1 MYDMSGSWIWLLAF
15 FPLWALMS
23 GVWFCLVA
31 VPKRTASAS
40 MCSFLDG
47 SATILSIGSAAAIL
61 IGLNCH
67 SIIRLP
73 FADPACQASSFHVSF
88 SIPEALIP
96 FR

>member
-1 MYDMSGSWIWLLAF
+1 M
-15 FPLWALMS
+15 
-23 GVWFCLVA
+23 
-31 VPKRTASAS
+31 R
-40 MCSFLDG
+40 SFLDG

-61 IGLNCH
+61 MGLNCQ

-73 FADPACQASSFHVSF
+73 FADPACHAASFQLGSF